1 MLLLVA
7 CSDPKA
13 HVARVRAELAATT
26 PPGTSTVETVDQYL
40 SSKKIEH
47 SFNERSRTMYAII
60 RNVSWHLLT
69 TTDIQLVFRFDSDRR
84 LVDYTVAEVHTGP

>member
-1 MLLLVA
+1 
-7 CSDPKA
+7 
-13 HVARVRAELAATT
+13 
-26 PPGTSTVETVDQYL
+26 
-40 SSKKIEH
+40 
-47 SFNERSRTMYAII
+47 MYAII